1 MKNIHFAVMLF
12 STTLVLSSCWRIDKD
27 PDTDTSER
35 SSTAEAIFD
44 DLESLTEDASK
55 ENATQAQM
63 KILYGDSVQFT
74 VDPAWP
80 DMTFPKTISIDFG
93 DGVIG
98 LDGNTRSGIITVVAT
113 GPYTEAGS
121 TFTTTLDAYHIDEY
135 HVQGTK
141 IVTNNG
147 LNDAGYLN
155 YDIAV
160 TEGSITNTDGY
171 TTTWS
176 SERNREWIG
185 GQDTNWLTDGLEG
198 VLDDT
203 YSITGSATGV
213 TASDRFFNFIITDP
227 LIVSLNCH
235 WIKQGV
241 IELSPEGLNVRTL
254 DYGNGE
260 CDNQATLSVNGNT
273 YDITLW

>member
-1 MKNIHFAVMLF
+1 MKKIQLTALLF
-12 STTLVLSSCWRIDKD
+12 STVLIFSSCWRIDNN
-27 PDTDTSER
+27 PETDTSDR
-35 SSTAEAIFD
+35 ASTAEAVFD

-55 ENATQAQM
+55 ENTTQAQM

-80 DMTFPKTISIDFG
+80 NTTFPKTITIDFG
-93 DGVIG
+93 EGVIG
-98 LDGNTRSGIITVVAT
+98 LDGKTRSGMITVVAT
-113 GPYTEAGS
+113 GPYTDAGS
-121 TFTTTLDAYHIDEY
+121 VFTTTLDAYHVNEY

-141 IVTNNG
+141 VVTNNG
-147 LNDAGYLN
+147 LNESGNLN
-155 YDIAV
+155 YNIIITD
-160 TEGSITNTDGY
+160 GSIANSDGNI
-171 TTTWS
+171 TTWS

-185 GQDTNWLTDGLEG
+185 GQDTNWLTGGLEG
-198 VLDDT
+198 ILDDT
-203 YSITGSATGV
+203 YSITGVASGV
-213 TASDRFFNFIITDP
+213 TANGSSYSLNITEP

-235 WIKQGV
+235 WIKQGA

-260 CDNQATLSVNGNT
+260 CDNQATLSVNDNT

>member
-1 MKNIHFAVMLF
+1 MKKIQF
-12 STTLVLSSCWRIDKD
+12 SALLLITTLVLSSCWRIDND

-35 SSTAEAIFD
+35 ASTAEAVFD

-74 VDPAWP
+74 VEPAWP
-80 DMTFPKTISIDFG
+80 DMTFPKTITIDFG

-98 LDGNTRSGIITVVAT
+98 LDGKTRSGVITVVAT

-121 TFTTTLDAYHIDEY
+121 TFTTTLDGYHVDDY

-147 LNDAGYLN
+147 HNDSGNLN
-155 YDIAV
+155 YDIVV
-160 TEGSITNTDGY
+160 TDGSITNSDGY
-171 TTTWS
+171 TTTWI

-185 GQDTNWLTDGLEG
+185 GQETNWLTDGLDG
-198 VLDDT
+198 ILDDT
-203 YSITGSATGV
+203 YSITGAASGV
-213 TASDRFFNFIITDP
+213 TAGDRFFNFIITDP

-254 DYGNGE
+254 NYGDGE
-260 CDNQATLSVNGNT
+260 CDNQATLSINGNT